1 MHLKLHSPH
10 KAFGFCNENIKLQI
24 FSNQINKYFHFLLP
38 FSRVCLF
45 VCVCM
50 CIVPGALCKY
60 YRKTTHG
67 IFRIFFGMK
76 ILAYGWIL
84 IIKCKMQNAKYEM
97 QICARH
103 THTRAAIGV
112 EMCAERGKNTQK
124 QVE

>member
-1 MHLKLHSPH
+1 
-10 KAFGFCNENIKLQI
+10 
-24 FSNQINKYFHFLLP
+24 
-38 FSRVCLF
+38 
-45 VCVCM
+45 M

-84 IIKCKMQNAKYEM
+84 IIKCIMQNTKCKYVPD
-97 QICARH
+97 

-112 EMCAERGKNTQK
+112 EMCAGRGKKYTETSGMNET
-124 QVE
+124 